1 MGDIVEFPR
10 VIKIATL
17 WSEGQFGLTVDNIS
31 TVSLKDNEI
40 MIWFGDDTEERP
52 WDLSLVY
59 PNNTVAENSYNE
71 FQKAFRRMKVKV
83 VTEDDE

>member
-1 MGDIVEFPR
+1 MV
-10 VIKIATL
+10 
-17 WSEGQFGLTVDNIS
+17 
-31 TVSLKDNEI
+31 
-40 MIWFGDDTEERP
+40 WFGDDTEERP

-71 FQKAFRRMKVKV
+71 FQRAFRRMKVKV